1 MGYLARAI
9 TRVDGRGSLL
19 ALGGIYLA
27 FAIGWPFV
35 PGVVLDP
42 GADFV
47 AGVTVGG
54 PALILLMAGYWLP
67 RTDIRP
73 DLFATVARWC
83 IGAVGVILGILLFI
97 TFVATLTN
105 VIVNVFILTALASVA
120 GLIMG
125 VHDAKAKTRARNAE
139 EKQHENERYE
149 TIVETVSD
157 GIFVSDRENRF
168 TLVNQAY
175 ADMVGHSRED
185 LLGSQTERFID
196 EMETPKAELRRA
208 LATDDN
214 GPRTYEATL
223 KTAAGERIEAEAT
236 LAPLSEDDGR
246 ALDFVG
252 VVRDV
257 TKRNERERKLH
268 EQNERLDSFA
278 SMLAH
283 ELRNPVTIGQ
293 IYSQQLSAEADPAA
307 VEYVA
312 EAFDRIEDMIDVMLV
327 LTRRSE
333 AVSKN
338 ELVVLA
344 DTARDAWDEIDAPDA
359 TLDITAD
366 VEIRADETYLRHLFR
381 NLFENAVEHGG
392 KDVTIAVGDLPT
404 GFYVSDDGV
413 GIPPEDREVVFE
425 AGYTT
430 AADTGGTGL
439 GLAFIRELAG
449 VYGWSCEV
457 KQSDAGGACFEFTDV
472 LRETSDSG

>member
-1 MGYLARAI
+1 MGYLMWAI
-9 TRVDGRGSLL
+9 TRINGRGILL
-19 ALGGIYLA
+19 ALGGIYLV
-27 FAIGWPFV
+27 FATGWPFV

-42 GADFV
+42 GADIVV
-47 AGVTVGG
+47 AITVGG
-54 PALILLMAGYWLP
+54 SALVLLAAGYWLP

-73 DLFATVARWC
+73 DLFGTVARWC
-83 IGAVGVILGILLFI
+83 VGAVGVILGILLFI
-97 TFVATLTN
+97 AFVATLTN
-105 VIVNVFILTALASVA
+105 VVVNVFILTALASVA

-125 VHDAKAKTRARNAE
+125 VHDARAKTQIRNAE
-139 EKQHENERYE
+139 EKQRETKHYE

-157 GIFVSDRENRF
+157 GIFVSDGENRF

-175 ADMVGHSRED
+175 ADMVGYDRED

-196 EMETPKAELRRA
+196 EMETPKAELRRE
-208 LATDDN
+208 LATDN
-214 GPRTYEATL
+214 HKPKTYEATL
-223 KTAAGERIEAEAT
+223 KTASGEQIETEAT
-236 LAPLSEDDGR
+236 LAPLSMGDEK

-257 TKRNERERKLH
+257 TARNERERKLH

-283 ELRNPVTIGQ
+283 ELRNPVAVGQ
-293 IYSQQLSAEADPAA
+293 IYSQQLPAEADADA

-327 LTRRSE
+327 LTRRSD

-338 ELVVLA
+338 ESVVLA
-344 DTARDAWDEIDAPDA
+344 DTARDAWDEINAPDA
-359 TLDITAD
+359 TLDIEVN

-392 KDVTIAVGDLPT
+392 KDVTITVGDLPT
-404 GFYVSDDGV
+404 GFYVGDDGV
-413 GIPPEDREVVFE
+413 GIPPEDREAVFE

-430 AADTGGTGL
+430 AADAGGTGL
-439 GLAFIRELAG
+439 GLAFVCELVD
-449 VYGWSCEV
+449 VYGWSCEIN
-457 KQSDAGGACFEFTDV
+457 KSDAGGARFEFTDV
-472 LRETSDSG
+472 LRDASE